1 MDVTHFC
8 GGERVG
14 DIGLGTFVVL
24 QSGSVN
30 FLVAVWVCVVVVPV
44 SLVNST
50 ASWGNQ
56 VNKLGPSAK
65 GNAMRDGCGRTRG
78 VKNRADPI

>member
-56 VNKLGPSAK
+56 VDKLGPSVKVHACET
-65 GNAMRDGCGRTRG
+65 AVG
-78 VKNRADPI
+78 VPEA